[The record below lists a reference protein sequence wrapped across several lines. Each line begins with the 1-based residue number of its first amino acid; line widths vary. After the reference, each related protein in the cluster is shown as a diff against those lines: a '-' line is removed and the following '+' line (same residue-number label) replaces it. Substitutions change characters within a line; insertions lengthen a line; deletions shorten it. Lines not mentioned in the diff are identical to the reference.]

1 MPEESAATATETGP
15 TPMLKARDLELPPP
29 GAGLKTVMAAVP
41 VAAMSPA
48 GIWAVTPPLLTNAV
62 GRSLPFQRTTELDTK
77 FTPPTAKVKAGP
89 PAAVAMGESA
99 LIAGME
105 LFTAVMMLTAAIAVL
120 VESATEVALDV
131 TVGGLGTLAGAVY
144 FPVASIVPQLAPV
157 QPVPER
163 LQVTAWLV

>member
-89 PAAVAMGESA
+89 PAAVAVGKTL
-99 LIAGME
+99 LIAGMG
-105 LFTAVMMLTAAIAVL
+105 LFTAVC
-120 VESATEVALDV
+120 E
-131 TVGGLGTLAGAVY
+131 GGGG
-144 FPVASIVPQLAPV
+144 
-157 QPVPER
+157 
-163 LQVTAWLV
+163 